1 MMSWWDK
8 VKSASVK
15 TAGILALF
23 ISLLCLGFLLW
34 DVFSKGWNTLSWD
47 FLFRIPSRRPE
58 EAGIKPAIL
67 GTLWVMTMT
76 TILAVP
82 AGILTGIY
90 LEEYAQP
97 NWFTKFIRIN
107 IANLA
112 GVPSVVYGMLG
123 LAVFVRTMG
132 LGRSVL
138 AGAMTMGLL
147 ILPTIIIATSEALKA
162 VPDSIRFGAYGVG
175 ASRRQVIWYHVLPE
189 ALPGILTGIIL
200 SLSRAIGESSPL
212 ILIGALSFVTF
223 APQNLLDGF
232 TVLAIQI
239 FNWAGRP
246 QEEFHHIAASAI
258 IVLLI
263 VTLSL
268 NTLAIFLRT
277 RMSRR
282 KEG

>member
-1 MMSWWDK
+1 MMNWWDK
-8 VKSASVK
+8 FKSGGVKV
-15 TAGILALF
+15 AGILALL
-23 ISLLCLGFLLW
+23 ISLLSLGVLLW
-34 DVFSKGWNTLSWD
+34 DVLSQGWNTLTWN
-47 FLFRIPSRRPE
+47 FLFEIPSRRPE

-67 GTLWVMTMT
+67 GTLWVMTVT
-76 TILAVP
+76 SLLAVP

-123 LAVFVRTMG
+123 LAVFVRAMS
-132 LGRSVL
+132 LGRSVI
-138 AGAMTMGLL
+138 AGALTMGLL

-162 VPDSIRFGAYGVG
+162 VPDAIRFGAYGVG
-175 ASRRQVIWYHVLPE
+175 ASRRQVMWYHVLPE
-189 ALPGILTGIIL
+189 AFPGILTGIIL
-200 SLSRAIGESSPL
+200 ALSRAIGESSPL
-212 ILIGALSFVTF
+212 ILIGAFSFVTF
-223 APQNLLDGF
+223 APQNLMDGF

-239 FNWAGRP
+239 FNWAARP
-246 QEEFHHIAASAI
+246 QEEFHAIAASAI